1 MFLARIVGGAQ
12 PRVYPLVGASYCA
25 RSWRFMS
32 YERGAAAIAET
43 KLEAIVE
50 ARREMARVAMRKL
63 YSVGQ

>member
-1 MFLARIVGGAQ
+1 MYLARIVGASKPQ
-12 PRVYPLVGASYCA
+12 VYPLIGALYFPRA
-25 RSWRFMS
+25 WRFMS

-43 KLEAIVE
+43 RLEAIVE